1 MDIQEIF
8 NKDDVLTSIEEL
20 SELVVNNFD
29 KLDSL
34 VIMWETTDGQ
44 IYHRNYGTSTDIVGL
59 LAKGQ
64 YILLRQTIGD
74 TVDPKEDSE

>member
-34 VIMWETTDGQ
+34 VIM
-44 IYHRNYGTSTDIVGL
+44 
-59 LAKGQ
+59 
-64 YILLRQTIGD
+64 
-74 TVDPKEDSE
+74 

>member
-8 NKDDVLTSIEEL
+8 NKDDVLSSIEEL
-20 SELVVNNFD
+20 TELVVNAFE

-34 VIMWETTDGQ
+34 VIMWETDEGQ
-44 IYHRNYGTSTDIVGL
+44 IYHRNYGTSTDLVGL

-64 YILLRQTIGD
+64 YILMRQTIGD
-74 TVDPKEDSE
+74 TIDPKEEA